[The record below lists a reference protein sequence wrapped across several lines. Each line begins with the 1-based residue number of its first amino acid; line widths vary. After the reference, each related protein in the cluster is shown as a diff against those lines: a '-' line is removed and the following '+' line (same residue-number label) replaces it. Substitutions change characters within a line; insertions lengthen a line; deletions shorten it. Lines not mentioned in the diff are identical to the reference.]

1 MARKNRLPETARPAP
16 FTPEQVASLV
26 VGQANDAEI
35 GKLLTAHRQPRL
47 ASSGEGKQAKAG
59 PAPIPLSAAEV
70 RELATGRTPE
80 SVGSRLESSGRTRRV
95 RATRRRTIGAKPTRR
110 PG

>member
-1 MARKNRLPETARPAP
+1 VARKNRLPETARPAP
-16 FTPEQVASLV
+16 FTPEQVGSLV
-26 VGQANDAEI
+26 AGQANNAEI

-47 ASSGEGKQAKAG
+47 ASPAEGSPGKAG

-70 RELATGRTPE
+70 RELATGSTPE
-80 SVGSRLESSGRTRRV
+80 SIQSRLESAARTRRA
-95 RATRRRTIGAKPTRR
+95 RATRRPTTGTKPTRR

>member
-16 FTPEQVASLV
+16 FTPQQVASLV
-26 VGQANDAEI
+26 AGQANDAEI

-47 ASSGEGKQAKAG
+47 ASLGERKQAKT

-80 SVGSRLESSGRTRRV
+80 SVESRLESSGRTRRA

>member
-1 MARKNRLPETARPAP
+1 VARRNRLPERARPAP

-26 VGQANDAEI
+26 AGQANNVEI

-47 ASSGEGKQAKAG
+47 ASPAQRKQAKDG
-59 PAPIPLSAAEV
+59 PAPIPLSASEV
-70 RELATGRTPE
+70 RELAAGRTPE
-80 SVGSRLESSGRTRRV
+80 SVQTRLESGARTRRA
-95 RATRRRTIGAKPTRR
+95 RATRRRTTGAKPTRR